1 MEKIVKKTCYYCK
14 IEKDTS
20 EMQQIV
26 VWFCNKCSEKSSVST
41 KKKKKESGG
50 THFFLTSNPRRRE

>member
-26 VWFCNKCSEKSSVST
+26 IWFCNKCSEKSSVST
-41 KKKKKESGG
+41 KKKKKDDDI
-50 THFFLTSNPRRRE
+50 NI

>member
-1 MEKIVKKTCYYCK
+1 MENIVKKTCYYCK

-26 VWFCNKCSEKSSVST
+26 VWFCNTCSEKSTLKS
-41 KKKKKESGG
+41 KKSIKSE
-50 THFFLTSNPRRRE
+50 